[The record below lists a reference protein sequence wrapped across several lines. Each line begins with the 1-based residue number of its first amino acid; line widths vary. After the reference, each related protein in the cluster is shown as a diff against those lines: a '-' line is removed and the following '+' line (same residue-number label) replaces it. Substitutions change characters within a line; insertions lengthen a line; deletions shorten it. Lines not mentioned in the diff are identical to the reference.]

1 MTPVGS
7 FPLLLLAFGCI
18 YLKTILAMTGYDRA
32 AFYIP
37 KEDMNCSSTEDVGIA
52 TQQSCAFLCAAK
64 NDKVCVGFGHSVSNC
79 ELCIACPRSTNLKSL
94 SYGATN
100 FSMVSTFGDFQD
112 ELQKG
117 VY

>member
-7 FPLLLLAFGCI
+7 FPLLLLAIGWI
-18 YLKTILAMTGYDRA
+18 HLKTILAMTGNDRA

-37 KEDMNCSSTEDVGIA
+37 KEDMNCSTTEQAGIA
-52 TQQSCAFLCAAK
+52 TQQSCAFLCTAK
-64 NDKVCVGFGHSVSNC
+64 KDKLCVGFGHSVANC

-100 FSMVSTFGDFQD
+100 FSMVSSSSDFQD

-117 VY
+117 AY